1 MVIFHGETVYLK
13 GLLMVCLR
21 KALLVACL
29 VEVSAASSVVVASDD
44 EKYVLG
50 ASDPS
55 QIFTHYEH
63 LIDGNN
69 VSENSLYFARAREL
83 KLPETTVHSQIA
95 RHGAAQE
102 LTLHSDGLARDVFVS
117 FGDIDATVSDNYLEV
132 AAGRDP
138 HTHDFQR
145 CQRHQRHRTGGLPG
159 ISTLAEV
166 MARGLRSHAD
176 YRRAISFI
184 GAGTGSRMF
193 FDLSDGIL

>member
-69 VSENSLYFARAREL
+69 VSEKLPLLCPRTRTEAAGDNRPQPDRPPCRRPRIDSAFRWTGPRCLRLLRRYRCNGLRQLSGGCCRAR
-83 KLPETTVHSQIA
+83 PAHSRFPA
-95 RHGAAQE
+95 MPATPATPHWRAPWHFDTGRG
-102 LTLHSDGLARDVFVS
+102 DGPRPP
-117 FGDIDATVSDNYLEV
+117 IT
-132 AAGRDP
+132 R
-138 HTHDFQR
+138 
-145 CQRHQRHRTGGLPG
+145 
-159 ISTLAEV
+159 
-166 MARGLRSHAD
+166 
-176 YRRAISFI
+176 
-184 GAGTGSRMF
+184 
-193 FDLSDGIL
+193 